1 VLIPQYDISASAGY
15 GTIVDGIPG
24 AEMVMLDRHWLEQQL
39 KVKPDAVSLISARG
53 DSMQTTINNGDVLL
67 VSNKVHPIQEG
78 IFIIRSDSLL
88 QVKRCQ
94 RQPGNRL
101 RISSDNP
108 AYEAFTIDLNNENQD
123 FDIRGV

>member
-1 VLIPQYDISASAGY
+1 MLIPQYDISASAGY

-53 DSMQTTINNGDVLL
+53 DSMQTTINNGDVLP
-67 VSNKVHPIQEG
+67 NKVHPIQEG